1 LNGPLPLDRACRY
14 AVEIADALSAA
25 HAKGIT
31 HRDLKPAN
39 ILVTA
44 SGIKLLDFGL
54 ALLSR
59 AGHGPRA
66 VEATAT
72 VGITQAGMV
81 LGTAAYMSPE
91 QAEAKPVDARSDIF
105 SFGLVF
111 YEMLSGRRA
120 FTGDSAIA
128 IMAAILHKE
137 PEPLDATP
145 ALKTILTRC
154 LRKSPADR
162 FQSMTQVKEALLA
175 ASGVSSPASAVSG
188 TPQPPSIPSIA
199 VLPFA
204 NMSRDADDEYF
215 SDGLAEEIINALT
228 QLPGLKVIAR
238 TSAFAFKGKNED
250 VRRIAEALGVTNVL
264 EGSVRRAANH
274 LRVTAQLI
282 HAADGTH
289 LWSQRYDR
297 EMTDIFALQDEI
309 AQAIVGALKVTLAGK
324 PAIARAHEPNL
335 AAYEAFLKGLHQE
348 QTYLPDAFERAED
361 CFKRA
366 IALDPLWATPHAY
379 LGIQEFRFGFFGLR
393 PMSEMAPLARAEARK
408 ALELLPSE
416 PMALALL
423 GVIAA
428 VHDYDWREAEQQFG
442 LALKSESLPPAVR
455 DAYAMYFLSS
465 LGRYEEAIQER
476 AKAIAQDPLNPM
488 WHWRQALALLF
499 ADRYELAIAEARKAL
514 EFNNRSVLAYYV
526 IGQSYFLQGKLAEAL
541 EAAEEGFRAGPWEP
555 SVAGLLAGLLVEIGE
570 KERAEKLISTIRET
584 APVGMVF
591 YHLIRSEIDAAID
604 CYERAIERREP
615 VAVMNASAGFLKPLR
630 ASPRWH
636 KLAKMMNLP
645 ESVS

>member
-1 LNGPLPLDRACRY
+1 MSLTAGERLGPYEILAPIGAGGMGEVYKATDVRLGRTVAIKTLHVEHGDRFERESRSIAALNHPNICQLYDVGPNYLVMEFIEGAPLNGPLPLDRACRY

-59 AGHGPRA
+59 DGDGRQRA
-66 VEATAT
+66 AEATAT
-72 VGITQAGMV
+72 VGLTQAGMV

-91 QAEAKPVDARSDIF
+91 QAEAKPVDARADIF

-120 FTGDSAIA
+120 FPGNSAIA

-137 PEPLDATP
+137 PEPFEATP
-145 ALKTILTRC
+145 ALKIILTRC
-154 LRKSPADR
+154 LRKSPVDR

-175 ASGVSSPASAVSG
+175 ASGVSSQGTAVSG
-188 TPQPPSIPSIA
+188 TPQPTPIPSIA

-204 NMSRDADDEYF
+204 NMSREADDEYF
-215 SDGLAEEIINALT
+215 SDGLAEEIINLLAHVS
-228 QLPGLKVIAR
+228 GLKVIAR

-250 VRRIAEALGVTNVL
+250 IRKIAETLGVNNVL
-264 EGSVRRAANH
+264 EGSVRRAGNR
-274 LRVTAQLI
+274 LRITAQLI
-282 HAADGTH
+282 HAADGSH
-289 LWSQRYDR
+289 LWSERYDR
-297 EMTDIFALQDEI
+297 ELTDVFAIQDEI

-324 PAIARAHEPNL
+324 PVIARAHEPNL

-428 VHDYDWREAEQQFG
+428 VHDYDWKEAEQQFG
-442 LALKSESLPPAVR
+442 LAMKSESLPPAVR
-455 DAYAMYFLSS
+455 DGYAMYFLSS
-465 LGRYEEAIQER
+465 LGRHEEAIQER

-514 EFNNRSVLAYYV
+514 EFNDQSVVAYYV
-526 IGQSYFLQGKLAEAL
+526 IAQSYFLQGKLAEA
-541 EAAEEGFRAGPWEP
+541 
-555 SVAGLLAGLLVEIGE
+555 
-570 KERAEKLISTIRET
+570 RE
-584 APVGMVF
+584 
-591 YHLIRSEIDAAID
+591 
-604 CYERAIERREP
+604 
-615 VAVMNASAGFLKPLR
+615 
-630 ASPRWH
+630 
-636 KLAKMMNLP
+636 
-645 ESVS
+645 